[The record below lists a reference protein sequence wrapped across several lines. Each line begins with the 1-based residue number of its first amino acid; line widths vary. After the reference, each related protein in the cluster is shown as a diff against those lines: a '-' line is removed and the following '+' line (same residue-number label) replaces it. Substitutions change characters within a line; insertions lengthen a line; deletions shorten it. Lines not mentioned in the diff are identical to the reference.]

1 MGAPFESME
10 PQLELGLRTTPEKE
24 GLGSNDSNQT
34 NNGEENELLKNGEK
48 KSDIPLADLFKSM
61 KTAFAV
67 KCPSHSGEVKKSP
80 PGSKKSVD
88 FLATSLMER
97 AVAKSL
103 DSCFSSP
110 ACNPTLPSSVL
121 SMSPSSSMA
130 SVTPTPAD
138 LSLLSTLSTSD
149 SRPELNTKAEILKN
163 TANLEATSEPIH
175 SEPTQANSQ
184 NRETALYSGSNFS
197 GQVGTSSEPIQTS
210 PLPPQNCTT
219 ANHRESSGLAMIGA
233 CYCSSSDDE
242 L

>member
-163 TANLEATSEPIH
+163 TAN
-175 SEPTQANSQ
+175 
-184 NRETALYSGSNFS
+184 
-197 GQVGTSSEPIQTS
+197 
-210 PLPPQNCTT
+210 
-219 ANHRESSGLAMIGA
+219 HRESSGLAMIGA
-233 CYCSSSDDE
+233 CYCSSSDDG